1 MSRPAFPLV
10 LLLLLPSMAGAGA
23 ATGTGT
29 FDSLVEFVQAVG
41 MKKGLWRTRVRVTA
55 AEIQPS
61 PGADPA
67 HVAEVRAR
75 IERQVGLV
83 EEKDECLLAPSKGG
97 LRLPGILLNQE
108 CSYTRLRAG
117 GGRWAL
123 SCAVSTRDEMSS
135 MESKGTYARR
145 AVTGSHKGEIT
156 RKGVLFRVKARTESR
171 YVGECRPLKP
181 FDVTG
186 EGD

>member
-1 MSRPAFPLV
+1 MSRSAFAFV
-10 LLLLLPSMAGAGA
+10 FALLLPLVAGAGA
-23 ATGTGT
+23 ATGAGT
-29 FDSLVEFVQAVG
+29 VDSLVEFVQAVG
-41 MKKGLWRTRVRVTA
+41 MKKGLWRTRVTVTA

-67 HVAEVRAR
+67 QVAEVRAR

-83 EEKDECLLAPSKGG
+83 EEKEECLLAPSKGG

-123 SCAVSTRDEMSS
+123 SCAVSTHYEVSS

-145 AVTGSHKGEIT
+145 AVTGSHEGEIT

-171 YVGECRPLKP
+171 YVGDCRPRSP
-181 FDVTG
+181 ST
-186 EGD
+186 